1 MRGRAAPDA
10 MRPSGPPR
18 TRTASPARREGW
30 WWRHRRN
37 RAYVLFGLGS
47 LVVMAEAAVVLAGL
61 WALGGG
67 PEGWE
72 RFLARLAEPVPRS
85 LHALALLAL
94 IAYGA
99 RFLRLFPKT
108 QPPRLPLPGLPERLR
123 RRPPLGALAAAL
135 YAAWLGAWLLVGSV
149 LSGALG

>member
-1 MRGRAAPDA
+1 

-18 TRTASPARREGW
+18 TRTASPARRDGW
-30 WWRHRRN
+30 WWRHRRS

-47 LVVMAEAAVVLAGL
+47 LAVMAEAAVLLAGL

-67 PEGWE
+67 PAGWE

-85 LHALALLAL
+85 FHALALLAL
-94 IAYGA
+94 IAYGG

-108 QPPRLPLPGLPERLR
+108 QTPRLPLPGLPERLR
-123 RRPPLGALAAAL
+123 RRPPLAVFTAAL
-135 YAAWLGAWLLVGSV
+135 YVAGFGAWLLVGSV